1 MGIGVGLLGS
11 LKGVGDSEAGDTL
24 GCRDGPEAFPL

>member
-1 MGIGVGLLGS
+1 MGIGDGLLGS
-11 LKGVGDSEAGDTL
+11 LKGVGDSEAGDTS